1 MDCPIQYS
9 YSSAGVGGIWSFMKI
24 GGGRTSG
31 SEGRCLNHQ
40 NAIKQSAKLPIKL
53 KYPQIKVPKMQRSNT
68 KPPFWTSPRNKKR
81 IQRFCDVLVVYRW
94 GLHNFKKTVKHIFIV
109 SSLAQQ
115 IHFCWAP
122 LCTGRTSGTRSG
134 SSKLS
139 VAWRDGSKPPA
150 LLRPIA
156 KGKQGYRKR
165 SWKK

>member
-115 IHFCWAP
+115 IQQLEP
-122 LCTGRTSGTRSG
+122 MTGPNSQPSPASILRTHLRNMSCGTNSI
-134 SSKLS
+134 L
-139 VAWRDGSKPPA
+139 KPGVHQFPDVNVC
-150 LLRPIA
+150 
-156 KGKQGYRKR
+156 
-165 SWKK
+165 